1 MTTKKKRT
9 LNELRQVKD
18 AVYSNKKIHGTTDK
32 TEYVFSKKGL
42 IDLLEQYQ
50 VEYSRDANIP
60 EETKEHI
67 RDFVD
72 TIIP

>member
-1 MTTKKKRT
+1 MKKNRT

-18 AVYSNKKIHGTTDK
+18 TVYSNKKVHGTTNK

-42 IDLLEQYQ
+42 INLLEQYQ
-50 VEYSRDANIP
+50 VEYSRDADIP
-60 EETKEHI
+60 EETKDHI
-67 RDFVD
+67 RDFVN

>member
-1 MTTKKKRT
+1 MKKKRT

-18 AVYSNKKIHGTTDK
+18 TVYSNKKVHWTTNK

-42 IDLLEQYQ
+42 INLLEQYQ
-50 VEYSRDANIP
+50 VEYSRDADIP
-60 EETKEHI
+60 EETKAHI
-67 RDFVD
+67 RDFVN